1 MKVYNYISMLLL
13 VGTAIFVSCSQ
24 DEEMSGENMDS
35 LQSFQISVLD
45 GGFQDMDANKTVQLK
60 VITLQSLLKE
70 MQ

>member
-35 LQSFQISVLD
+35 LQSFQTRRIYISCKQYLPNQRARWWFP
-45 GGFQDMDANKTVQLK
+45 GYGCKQDTCN
-60 VITLQSLLKE
+60 
-70 MQ
+70 

>member
-13 VGTAIFVSCSQ
+13 VGTAILVSCSQ

-45 GGFQDMDANKTVQLK
+45 GGFQDMDANKTRATESDYSRRNQ
-60 VITLQSLLKE
+60 QP
-70 MQ
+70 

>member
-45 GGFQDMDANKTVQLK
+45 GGFRIWMQTRHVQLK

>member
-35 LQSFQISVLD
+35 L
-45 GGFQDMDANKTVQLK
+45 
-60 VITLQSLLKE
+60 
-70 MQ
+70 